1 MTSQR
6 TLKIKF
12 AILRGFVL
20 FITVLG
26 LLSVVAGL
34 PSDGTSP
41 VTPQHPRHSSSA
53 GPAEAIPGAG
63 VLSFQ
68 PPVTYPVPGEYSAS
82 ATVAD
87 VNGDGIPDIIVISLY
102 GSPNGDGLVS
112 VLLGNGDGT
121 FQPATSFDSGGDSP
135 EGLAVGDVNNDGKLD
150 IVVANCS
157 STNGGLDCP
166 SSSDGVLAVLLGN
179 GDGTFQSPIT
189 MSTGVLGVT
198 QMALADVN
206 LDGNL
211 DAIVATN
218 DGPSPLLFL
227 GNGNGTFQPPSTP
240 FGCFCGLPTVADVN
254 GDGIPDLLMTSLG
267 GSRHGAVVDV
277 FLGNGDGTFQP
288 AVGYSDILGP
298 DRFSEI
304 RGMTVSNVNGSGELD
319 VLAVGGSTDVRA
331 RFGVLLGN
339 GDGTFAPKSSV
350 GYLEYFGESLAVADF
365 NGDGIPD
372 LAVGVCSQKFCA
384 RGGEG
389 LVFVFPGTSDGKF
402 EFASIFD
409 VGALDAGSTIAADL
423 NGDGK
428 PDLVVAHF
436 WSNGVTVLLN
446 DTVFSDSPTST
457 SLSSS
462 QNPSSFGQKLTFT
475 ATVSSAS
482 GPPPDG
488 EKVTFFNGSAVL
500 GEGSLAGGVASLTTT
515 HPLSLGTHLIAASYR
530 SDANLMASTSPVIK
544 QVVTTFQTTLSSAP
558 NPSTYGEAVTFTAVV
573 TPAPPDGE
581 TVSFMKE
588 KGKTVLG
595 TGTLSGGTAIFVTSA
610 LPVGA
615 TSVTAVYGGDSG
627 FKGSKSK
634 PVKQVVEE

>member
-1 MTSQR
+1 
-6 TLKIKF
+6 
-12 AILRGFVL
+12 
-20 FITVLG
+20 
-26 LLSVVAGL
+26 
-34 PSDGTSP
+34 
-41 VTPQHPRHSSSA
+41 
-53 GPAEAIPGAG
+53 
-63 VLSFQ
+63 
-68 PPVTYPVPGEYSAS
+68 
-82 ATVAD
+82 
-87 VNGDGIPDIIVISLY
+87 
-102 GSPNGDGLVS
+102 
-112 VLLGNGDGT
+112 
-121 FQPATSFDSGGDSP
+121 
-135 EGLAVGDVNNDGKLD
+135 
-150 IVVANCS
+150 
-157 STNGGLDCP
+157 
-166 SSSDGVLAVLLGN
+166 
-179 GDGTFQSPIT
+179 
-189 MSTGVLGVT
+189 
-198 QMALADVN
+198 
-206 LDGNL
+206 
-211 DAIVATN
+211 
-218 DGPSPLLFL
+218 
-227 GNGNGTFQPPSTP
+227 
-240 FGCFCGLPTVADVN
+240 
-254 GDGIPDLLMTSLG
+254 
-267 GSRHGAVVDV
+267 
-277 FLGNGDGTFQP
+277 
-288 AVGYSDILGP
+288 
-298 DRFSEI
+298 
-304 RGMTVSNVNGSGELD
+304 
-319 VLAVGGSTDVRA
+319 
-331 RFGVLLGN
+331 
-339 GDGTFAPKSSV
+339 
-350 GYLEYFGESLAVADF
+350 
-365 NGDGIPD
+365 
-372 LAVGVCSQKFCA
+372 
-384 RGGEG
+384 
-389 LVFVFPGTSDGKF
+389 VFPGTSDGKF